1 MAEKNITNENEV
13 NNQDES
19 KTAAVAI
26 KEDIVNVNF
35 EEQMRNGFLEYA
47 MYTLE
52 DRAIPDSRD
61 GLKPVQRRI
70 LYSMLENGLTSH
82 ASAKK
87 CARTVGDVL
96 GKFHPHGRCN

>member
-1 MAEKNITNENEV
+1 MAETIEVVNTNNIIDV
-13 NNQDES
+13 
-19 KTAAVAI
+19 KL
-26 KEDIVNVNF
+26 ED
-35 EEQMRNGFLEYA
+35 QMHQHFLEYA
-47 MYTLE
+47 VYTLM
-52 DRAIPDSRD
+52 DRAIPRIED